1 MNRYVIVD
9 GLPYL
14 LANGKTYSV
23 RWDEKGFTVG
33 AEVMLASVP
42 ARTFSELSV
51 RAKCAG
57 HLDSILA
64 PEVTQ
69 EQADQDNQPEGTE
82 DTDPVQDNQPE
93 GTEDTDP
100 VQDNQPEGT
109 EDTDPVQD
117 NQPENV
123 ENIETDVNLDSM
135 TVKELKAYAE
145 AQGIALDGLTKKGD
159 ILNAIKA
166 VKMQ

>member
-1 MNRYVIVD
+1 MNRFVIVD
-9 GLPYL
+9 RLPYL
-14 LANGKTYSV
+14 LAHGKTYSV

-33 AEVMLASVP
+33 AEVELTSVP

-64 PEVTQ
+64 PGATQ
-69 EQADQDNQPEGTE
+69 DKAETE
-82 DTDPVQDNQPE
+82 DLQE
-93 GTEDTDP
+93 
-100 VQDNQPEGT
+100 
-109 EDTDPVQD
+109 
-117 NQPENV
+117 
-123 ENIETDVNLDSM
+123 DVNLDDM

-145 AQGIALDGLTKKGD
+145 EHNIDLNGLTKKVD

-166 VKMQ
+166 VNAE

>member
-1 MNRYVIVD
+1 MNRFVIVN

-14 LANGKTYSV
+14 LAHGKTYSV

-33 AEVMLASVP
+33 AEVELASVP

-57 HLDSILA
+57 HLDSIHA
-64 PEVTQ
+64 PEATQ
-69 EQADQDNQPEGTE
+69 DKANQDNQTE
-82 DTDPVQDNQPE
+82 DTE
-93 GTEDTDP
+93 I
-100 VQDNQPEGT
+100 
-109 EDTDPVQD
+109 TDPVQD

-123 ENIETDVNLDSM
+123 ENIEADVNLDSM

-145 AQGIALDGLTKKGD
+145 AQGIDLNGLTKKPD

-166 VKMQ
+166 VNAE

>member
-42 ARTFSELSV
+42 AYTFSELSV

-57 HLDSILA
+57 HLDSISA
-64 PEVTQ
+64 PGATQ
-69 EQADQDNQPEGTE
+69 DKAETE
-82 DTDPVQDNQPE
+82 DLQE
-93 GTEDTDP
+93 
-100 VQDNQPEGT
+100 
-109 EDTDPVQD
+109 
-117 NQPENV
+117 
-123 ENIETDVNLDSM
+123 DVNLDDM

-145 AQGIALDGLTKKGD
+145 AHEIELNGLTKKAD

-166 VKMQ
+166 VKMA

>member
-1 MNRYVIVD
+1 MNKFVIVD

-14 LANGKTYSV
+14 LAHGKTYSV
-23 RWDEKGFTVG
+23 RLGEKGFVVG
-33 AEVMLASVP
+33 AEVEMASVP

-57 HLDSILA
+57 HLDSIIVPDA
-64 PEVTQ
+64 MQ
-69 EQADQDNQPEGTE
+69 EQAN
-82 DTDPVQDNQPE
+82 
-93 GTEDTDP
+93 
-100 VQDNQPEGT
+100 QDNQPEGT

-123 ENIETDVNLDSM
+123 ENTEADVNLDSM

-145 AQGIALDGLTKKGD
+145 AQGIDLNGMTKKAD

-166 VKMQ
+166 VNAE

>member
-93 GTEDTDP
+93 
-100 VQDNQPEGT
+100 
-109 EDTDPVQD
+109 
-117 NQPENV
+117 NV

>member
-1 MNRYVIVD
+1 MNRFVIVD

-14 LANGKTYSV
+14 LAHGKTYSV

-33 AEVMLASVP
+33 AEVMLASAP

-51 RAKCAG
+51 HAKCAG

-64 PEVTQ
+64 PGATQ
-69 EQADQDNQPEGTE
+69 DKAENEGQQE
-82 DTDPVQDNQPE
+82 D
-93 GTEDTDP
+93 
-100 VQDNQPEGT
+100 
-109 EDTDPVQD
+109 
-117 NQPENV
+117 
-123 ENIETDVNLDSM
+123 LDSM

-145 AQGIALDGLTKKGD
+145 VHEIDLNGLTKKAD

-166 VKMQ
+166 VNAK

>member
-1 MNRYVIVD
+1 MNKFVIVD

-14 LANGKTYSV
+14 LAHGKTYSV
-23 RWDEKGFTVG
+23 RMGENELTVG
-33 AEVMLASVP
+33 AEVELASVP

-51 RAKCAG
+51 RAKCAD
-57 HLDSILA
+57 HLDSIIA
-64 PEVTQ
+64 PEATQ
-69 EQADQDNQPEGTE
+69 EQA
-82 DTDPVQDNQPE
+82 VQDNQPE

-100 VQDNQPEGT
+100 VQDNQYEGT

-117 NQPENV
+117 NQPETV
-123 ENIETDVNLDSM
+123 ENIEADVMLDSM

-145 AQGIALDGLTKKGD
+145 ARGIDLNGLTKKTD

-166 VKMQ
+166 VNAE